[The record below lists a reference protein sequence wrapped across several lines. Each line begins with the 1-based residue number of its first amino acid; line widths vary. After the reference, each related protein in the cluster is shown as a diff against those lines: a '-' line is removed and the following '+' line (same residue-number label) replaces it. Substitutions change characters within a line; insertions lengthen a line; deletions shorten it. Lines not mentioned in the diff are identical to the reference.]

1 MMTEYN
7 IVSESLRILL
17 KSNSGEERTNQSSEY
32 ISQKYES
39 NFRDIFSFQK
49 NILGQNIKCHALY
62 CLQLCNPNSQQSRSW
77 QGNGMCFS
85 LFACFRQLC
94 HAGCQCWSQYCDHEL
109 SSPLSPPSDVAPAAL
124 LLFPGPAW
132 PGHQPAGGAGWPAA
146 PPQPTPPPPARHLH
160 CRLLPHL
167 ARPTRVRRGPGR
179 DARREAG
186 APRREQVAGYS
197 AQPPPENAL
206 EQHRGKKVC
215 IMSCHGPVVGPQWL
229 TFDISTSCPTSQM
242 GRQSQFT
249 VPSPGLLVSWS
260 CQKLLPNR
268 LLVDCHHLS
277 YHHHLSPV

>member
-7 IVSESLRILL
+7 IVLESLRILL

-39 NFRDIFSFQK
+39 NFRDIVSFQK
-49 NILGQNIKCHALY
+49 NIFGQPEHWT
-62 CLQLCNPNSQQSRSW
+62 SW
-77 QGNGMCFS
+77 QGNVLM
-85 LFACFRQLC
+85 FACFRQFL
-94 HAGCQCWSQYCDHEL
+94 HWVSVSVL
-109 SSPLSPPSDVAPAAL
+109 SCEDEVSCERSDVAPAAL
-124 LLFPGPAW
+124 LVFPQS
-132 PGHQPAGGAGWPAA
+132 GHQPAGRAGWSAD
-146 PPQPTPPPPARHLH
+146 PPQQTPPPPARHLH

-215 IMSCHGPVVGPQWL
+215 IMSCHGSQS
-229 TFDISTSCPTSQM
+229 ISTLPDRPQRWRDSPLV
-242 GRQSQFT
+242 T
-249 VPSPGLLVSWS
+249 VLAMAAGPSHWLVG
-260 CQKLLPNR
+260 
-268 LLVDCHHLS
+268 
-277 YHHHLSPV
+277 